1 MKHRVIKLGIFLIN
15 ELITCFFGD
24 LKIGC
29 ANKSRGTWNGTIHPR
44 TVLGLARPQNGMDRG
59 REILKPKIKIDRK
72 ISASNVPSINTHLG
86 PFWVDFGLKT
96 STCKDKSV

>member
-29 ANKSRGTWNGTIHPR
+29 ANKSRGLWNGTSR
-44 TVLGLARPQNGMDRG
+44 RGTVPGLARPQNGMGRE
-59 REILKPKIKIDRK
+59 REILKPKIKIER
-72 ISASNVPSINTHLG
+72 N
-86 PFWVDFGLKT
+86 FGFKRDNG
-96 STCKDKSV
+96 CDPR